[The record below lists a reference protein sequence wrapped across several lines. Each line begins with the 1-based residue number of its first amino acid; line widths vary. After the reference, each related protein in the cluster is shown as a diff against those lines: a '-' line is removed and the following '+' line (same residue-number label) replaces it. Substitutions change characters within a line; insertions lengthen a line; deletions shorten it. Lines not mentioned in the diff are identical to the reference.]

1 MTIVS
6 HLCCLLS
13 VCARSAQTVK
23 SLPTVPVTQVGS
35 LGREDPLKKGMATHS
50 SILAWRTPW
59 TEEPWWA
66 TVNRVAES
74 DTTKHVCYML
84 SETQKG
90 QSTDMALL
98 VSLGVN

>member
-1 MTIVS
+1 M
-6 HLCCLLS
+6 
-13 VCARSAQTVK
+13 
-23 SLPTVPVTQVGS
+23 PTVQVTQES
-35 LGREDPLKKGMATHS
+35 NLKKIKPREDPLKKGMATHS

-74 DTTKHVCYML
+74 DTAKHACCML

-90 QSTDMALL
+90 QSMDMAVL